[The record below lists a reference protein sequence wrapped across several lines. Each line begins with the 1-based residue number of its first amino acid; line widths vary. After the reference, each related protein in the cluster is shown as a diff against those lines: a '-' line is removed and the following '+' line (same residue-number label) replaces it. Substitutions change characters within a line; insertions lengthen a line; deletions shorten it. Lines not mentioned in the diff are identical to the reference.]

1 MEAVISLVLLYLP
14 PGLHHPPSAW
24 GITHQLCFRHF
35 SDTSDLTQKHPFL
48 LSRYLVSSLNH
59 WNSAMG
65 TAEASQLKMPFWPTE
80 TPVFL
85 ALEI

>member
-1 MEAVISLVLLYLP
+1 MEAVISLVLPYLP
-14 PGLHHPPSAW
+14 PGLHRPPSAW
-24 GITHQLCFRHF
+24 GITHQLCFRHA
-35 SDTSDLTQKHPFL
+35 PFL
-48 LSRYLVSSLNH
+48 LPRYLVSSLNH